1 MAKKTKASKGQL
13 GAGIA
18 AVLGGRK
25 PVAKSPAETKKLIK
39 ELSDTVAMLPVKKI
53 APNAEQPR
61 NDFDDA
67 ALAELSESLKVH
79 GLIQPI
85 TVRSM
90 GDGTYQIISGERR
103 WRASQKAGLEEI
115 PAYVRIANDQE
126 MMEMALVEN
135 IQREDLNP
143 VEMATSLARL
153 KEEFKLTDET
163 VAERI
168 GKSRVTVT
176 GYLRVLRLTPN
187 IIESLRA
194 GDISMGH
201 AKELAALD
209 NSDMVQEFFTKTVEN
224 SWSVRALEEALKAE
238 KERLGLKKIAKPKSV
253 LPTEYQ
259 AVLDNLRAKFGS
271 KKINL
276 KLKKDGKG
284 QIVLPFNSTAELNRF
299 LDAMDGE

>member
-1 MAKKTKASKGQL
+1 MAKKKASKGQL

-25 PVAKSPAETKKLIK
+25 PVAKSTAEKVELVK
-39 ELSDTVAMLPVKKI
+39 ELSNTVATIPVDKI
-53 APNAEQPR
+53 TRNADQPR
-61 NDFDDA
+61 TDFDPA
-67 ALAELSESLKVH
+67 ALKELSESLLIH

-103 WRASQKAGLEEI
+103 WRASQLAKLTEV

-153 KEEFKLTDET
+153 KEEFKLTDDD
-163 VAERI
+163 VAGRI
-168 GKSRVTVT
+168 GKKRSTVT
-176 GYLRVLRLTPN
+176 GYLGVLTLSPN
-187 IIESLRA
+187 IVESLRG

-201 AKELAALD
+201 AKALSSLDRNLA
-209 NSDMVQEFFTKTVEN
+209 QTFFTRTIEN
-224 SWSVRALEEALKAE
+224 GWSVRSLEEALKVE
-238 KERLGLKKIAKPKSV
+238 KEKLGIAKKIAKPKTS

-259 AVLDNLRAKFGS
+259 AVVDSLRSRFGS
-271 KKINL
+271 KKINI
-276 KLKKDGKG
+276 KLKPDGQG
-284 QIVLPFNSTAELNRF
+284 QIVLPFTSTDELNRF
-299 LDAMDGE
+299 LDTIEGE